1 MKRTKSII
9 LKDAESDEAA
19 TPQSADIERGKE
31 IVSSASPL
39 LAAMLEAKA
48 E

>member
-1 MKRTKSII
+1 MKRSKAAI

-19 TPQSADIERGKE
+19 TPQASDVERGKE
-31 IVSSASPL
+31 IAASVSPL
-39 LAAMLEAKA
+39 LAAMLEAKS